1 MVARAAARGPAL
13 PVAHQRPAVRRA
25 LLGRRRAPA
34 AAAGRPGRLAPDAAR
49 GHPGR
54 DLPRQLQLR
63 VAAPAGARAARPCA
77 ARGPDQGMSIL
88 QEKDDVLLDL
98 KQKFW
103 NTYKSQCFQVCL
115 LLSPCE
121 KNLLNATE
129 TGLMY
134 WPFVQLTNFG
144 LVPVHW
150 RTAYTGLCGFLWA
163 TFLCFSQQ
171 SGDGTLQSAFA
182 FLHRKEADVGGRHPG
197 K

>member
-1 MVARAAARGPAL
+1 MVAGAAARGPAL
-13 PVAHQRPAVRRA
+13 PVAHQRPALRRA

-63 VAAPAGARAARPCA
+63 VAAPAGARAARPRA

-103 NTYKSQCFQVCL
+103 NTYK
-115 LLSPCE
+115 
-121 KNLLNATE
+121 

-182 FLHRKEADVGGRHPG
+182 FLHRKEADVGGRRPG

>member
-1 MVARAAARGPAL
+1 MVAGAVARGPAL
-13 PVAHQRPAVRRA
+13 PVAHQRPALRRA

-63 VAAPAGARAARPCA
+63 VAAPAGARAARPRA

-103 NTYKSQCFQVCL
+103 NTYKWGLAVLLQLVSDSWAQVIL
-115 LLSPCE
+115 LL
-121 KNLLNATE
+121 AGT
-129 TGLMY
+129 TA
-134 WPFVQLTNFG
+134 
-144 LVPVHW
+144 VHHC
-150 RTAYTGLCGFLWA
+150 T
-163 TFLCFSQQ
+163 
-171 SGDGTLQSAFA
+171 
-182 FLHRKEADVGGRHPG
+182 
-197 K
+197 